1 MAEIY
6 KIGIGGV
13 VYDITTAP
21 AVEAVPA
28 VCVAIAGATATFTVA
43 ASVAGTPAF
52 QWQYMAPGGTT
63 WANTGLTGNKTD
75 TLSVSATA
83 GRDGYAYR
91 CRITGDSETIYSAP
105 ALLTVI

>member
-1 MAEIY
+1 MAEIN
-6 KIGIGGV
+6 KIEIGGV

-28 VCVAIAGATATFTVA
+28 VCVAVAGSTATFTVA

-52 QWQYMAPGGTT
+52 QWQYKTPTGTT
-63 WANTGLTGNKTD
+63 WSSTTLTGNKTD

-83 GRDGYAYR
+83 GRNGYSYR
-91 CRITGDSETIYSAP
+91 CRITGDNSTVYSTP
-105 ALLTVI
+105 GLLTVI